1 MSDTNDISLTP
12 SGTSRFATT
21 HWSVV
26 LAAGSP
32 ESTHYQEALEMLC
45 RTYWFPLYA
54 FLRRQGHNAHQA
66 EDYTQ
71 GFFAQILE
79 KQYLSQ
85 VEPKPGKFRS
95 FLLTALKHFL
105 SKERDRVLALKRGGA
120 QKIISLDFK
129 NAENQYSIE
138 PAFELSPEKL
148 FEKSWALTVLQ
159 QTMDRLETESAKTNK
174 KKLFDRL
181 KVYLSVEKSSI
192 PYSDVA
198 TELDMTE
205 GAVRVAVHRLRRQYR
220 ELLRDEITQTV
231 ATEEEIDEEIRGLFT
246 ALAP

>member
-1 MSDTNDISLTP
+1 MPDNTHISSTP
-12 SGTSRFATT
+12 AGTSRFATT

-26 LAAGSP
+26 LAAGDSSSP
-32 ESTHYQEALEMLC
+32 RHEQALSTLC
-45 RTYWFPLYA
+45 QTYWFPLYA
-54 FLRRQGHNAHQA
+54 YLRRQGHNAHQA

-71 GFFAQILE
+71 AFFAQILE

-95 FLLTALKHFL
+95 FSLTALKHFL
-105 SKERDRVLALKRGGA
+105 SKERDRVLALKRGGGRRLL
-120 QKIISLDFK
+120 SLDFE
-129 NAENQYSIE
+129 NAENKYSIE
-138 PAFELSPEKL
+138 PVFELSPEKL

-220 ELLRDEITQTV
+220 ELLRDEIIQTV
-231 ATEEEIDEEIRGLFT
+231 ATEDEIDEEIRDLFT

>member
-1 MSDTNDISLTP
+1 MPSKTDTNLIPAD
-12 SGTSRFATT
+12 TSRFATT

-26 LAAGSP
+26 LAAGDSSAP
-32 ESTHYQEALEMLC
+32 QHREALSTLC
-45 RTYWFPLYA
+45 QRYWFPLYA
-54 FLRRQGHNAHQA
+54 YLRRRGHNIHQA
-66 EDYTQ
+66 EDWTQ
-71 GFFAQILE
+71 AFFAQMLE
-79 KQYLSQ
+79 KQYLTK

-105 SKERDRVLALKRGGA
+105 SKERDRAMALKRGGA
-120 QKIISLDFK
+120 QIIMPLDFK
-129 NAENQYSIE
+129 KAENKYSIE
-138 PAFELSPEKL
+138 PVSELSPEKL

-159 QTMDRLETESAKTNK
+159 QTMDRLEAESAKTNK
-174 KKLFDRL
+174 KKLFDSL

-220 ELLRDEITQTV
+220 ELLRNEIIQTV
-231 ATEEEIDEEIRGLFT
+231 ATEEEIDEEIRDLFT